1 MLLTASSGGGV
12 SLTAPYPPAAPL
24 LLFRAVALRVV
35 ELLALVDGGLLDL
48 WAGDV
53 AHRLDQ
59 THPPLPLLAVPLL
72 DEHGAVA
79 LVILAG
85 HLDRPREALH
95 PELVEPLLRQV
106 EVLEPPADLL
116 AREHLVAVLAHRGA
130 DRLDGEHGVGD
141 AAIVERRAHVL
152 LLPGAL
158 ALVVDVLDDVLE
170 DPEVGARSMEC
181 RALVGLGTV
190 TGGDHRSGPGPPQNS
205 HGKIPPAAP

>member
-12 SLTAPYPPAAPL
+12 SLTAPYPLSAPL

-35 ELLALVDGGLLDL
+35 ELLALVDRGLLDL
-48 WAGDV
+48 RADDV
-53 AHRLDQ
+53 AHRLDPIR
-59 THPPLPLLAVPLL
+59 HDLPLLAIPLL
-72 DEHGAVA
+72 DEHGAIA

-85 HLDRPREALH
+85 NLDRPREALH

-106 EVLEPPADLL
+106 EVLEPPPDLL

-130 DRLDGEHGVGD
+130 DGLDGEHGVGD
-141 AAIVERRAHVL
+141 APVVERRAHVL

-158 ALVVDVLDDVLE
+158 SLVIDVLDDVLE

-181 RALVGLGTV
+181 RSLAG
-190 TGGDHRSGPGPPQNS
+190 
-205 HGKIPPAAP
+205 